1 MRHPSV
7 QHLIDLLDVNENL
20 PEHLKSISARF
31 AKVRDDILEDVRDD
45 NPEVSAGLRKLLEAK
60 DCFVRAG
67 HLIAAQAQE
76 IAHDVTHDPV
86 SQDSGAQVSE

>member
-7 QHLIDLLDVNENL
+7 QHLVDLLDVNENL

-31 AKVRDDILEDVRDD
+31 AKVRDDILEDVHED
-45 NPEVSAGLRKLLEAK
+45 NPEVAAGLRKLLEAK

-67 HLIAAQAQE
+67 HLIASQAQE
-76 IAHDVTHDPV
+76 ILHDVTHDPE
-86 SQDSGAQVSE
+86 SNSNSEV